1 MEKRFMRKSNWWFC
15 TLILSVF
22 ILFHSA
28 CAQNPP
34 FTGMAYVDEVNL
46 VQKSTY
52 LLNNAAFTI
61 PLQNLDQQKIASV
74 HFSNTYAAG
83 FDSLL
88 NKYDKV
94 AAFNGNLYT
103 GPKSLDDLS
112 ADLKWYNILIVQ
124 LNEADLANPQIADFI
139 SYNQKIKTVI
149 IALFGTSNALIKL
162 NNMNLPVVWC
172 QRISP
177 VSAYFSAEAIFGGV
191 AITQKLNRNF
201 SPVFRKGMGFTT
213 AKIRL
218 EYSVPEAVGIK
229 SDNLADIDNIATEAI
244 MDQATPGCVVLV
256 AKDGKVIFNKAY
268 GYHSYDKIVPD
279 KLTDIFDL
287 ASMTK
292 ISATTM
298 ETMQLYDQGKL
309 SIDSTVGYYL
319 PQARKTN
326 KNDLLVKEL
335 LEHQAGLIPDI
346 PTVDVVKPEDHSPDS
361 SAEFPTK
368 VNEGYFLRKDYFKD
382 VMWPLMLNSPLRTRG
397 QYVYSDLS
405 MCFMQQIIETITATP
420 ENVYVQQQ
428 FYTPL
433 GMQTAG
439 YLPLYR
445 FKPGQIPPT
454 ENDQVYRHAL
464 LDGYVHDPTAALMG
478 GVAGHAGLFASAN
491 DVAILYQ
498 MMLNRGTY
506 GGVEYIKPETVDLF
520 TKQQSP
526 ISRRGLGFDRWD
538 PDLSKHYPSQFA
550 SPQTYGHTGFTGTCV
565 WVDPASHLV
574 YVFLSNRVNPSVSNK
589 LGALNTRPRIMDVIY
604 QAIQKGM

>member
-1 MEKRFMRKSNWWFC
+1 MRKNNFGLN
-15 TLILSVF
+15 TLILLGFVL
-22 ILFHSA
+22 IHSA

-34 FTGMAYVDEVNL
+34 FTGKAYVDEVHL
-46 VQKSTY
+46 VEKSTL
-52 LLNNAAFTI
+52 LLNNAAYII
-61 PLQNLDQQKIASV
+61 PLQNLDEHKIASV
-74 HFSNTYAAG
+74 HFSNTYAAA

-94 AAFNGNLYT
+94 AAFNGNAYAGLKT
-103 GPKSLDDLS
+103 FDDLS
-112 ADLKWYNILIVQ
+112 SDLKWYNMLIVQ
-124 LNEADLANPQIADFI
+124 LTEADLNNPKIADFI

-149 IALFGTSNALIKL
+149 IALFGSSNALIKL
-162 NNMNLPVVWC
+162 NNVSVPVIWC
-172 QRISP
+172 ERISP

-191 AITQKLNRNF
+191 AVTQKLSRDL

-213 AKIRL
+213 GKTRL
-218 EYSVPEAVGIK
+218 EYSVPEAVGIR
-229 SDNLADIDNIATEAI
+229 SDNLVDIDNIATEAI

-256 AKDGKVIFNKAY
+256 AKDGKVIFSKAY
-268 GYHSYDKIVPD
+268 GYHTYDKTIPD

-309 SIDSTVGYYL
+309 SIDSTVGHYL
-319 PQARKTN
+319 PLARKTN

-346 PTVDVVKPEDHSPDS
+346 PTVDVVKPADHSPDS
-361 SAEFPTK
+361 SAAFPTK
-368 VNEGYFLRKDYFKD
+368 VNDGYFLRKDYFKD

-420 ENVYVQQQ
+420 ENMYVQQEL
-428 FYTPL
+428 YTPL

-445 FKPGQIPPT
+445 FKPEQIPPT

-506 GGVEYIKPETVDLF
+506 GGEEYIKPETVDLF

-526 ISRRGLGFDRWD
+526 VSRRGLGFDRWD
-538 PDLSKHYPSQFA
+538 PDLTKKYPSQYA

-574 YVFLSNRVNPSVSNK
+574 YVFLSNRVNPSVSAK
-589 LGALNTRPRIMDVIY
+589 LGSLNTRPRIMDVVY
-604 QAIQKGM
+604 QAIQKGI